1 MIDWVN
7 NQAKTSEIER
17 QIFML
22 LNTKY
27 FKKIKMAD
35 RKKLVQPLLQLAK
48 NTLPIWNEGIYAV
61 IHTVRNK
68 DNRI

>member
-48 NTLPIWNEGIYAV
+48 KHFANLE
-61 IHTVRNK
+61 
-68 DNRI
+68 